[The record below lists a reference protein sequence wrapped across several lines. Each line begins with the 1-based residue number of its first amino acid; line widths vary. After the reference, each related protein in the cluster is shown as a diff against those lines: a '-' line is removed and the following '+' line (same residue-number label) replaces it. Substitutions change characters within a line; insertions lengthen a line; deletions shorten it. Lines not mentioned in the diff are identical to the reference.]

1 MANIEVKYAY
11 VNKKKF
17 TEGGDKSRLNL
28 QLSESR
34 KDKKTGKT
42 SYINYMTT
50 LWGQDAIK
58 YNDILVSSEEK
69 TADAK
74 SSSVCFKGWI
84 TEVNSI
90 LSKKDNQTIYTTIL
104 VNILNDEFGLNEGSA
119 AKSGASTTANGQ
131 ELDEMFS

>member
-50 LWGQDAIK
+50 LWGQEAVK

-69 TADAK
+69 NGDEK
-74 SSSVCFKGWI
+74 SSSVYLKGWI

-90 LSKKDNQTIYTTIL
+90 LSKKDNQTIYTTIF
-104 VNILNDEFGLNEGSA
+104 VSILNNEFGLNEGSA
-119 AKSGASTTANGQ
+119 AKSSASSISNAQ